1 MGLDMHLHGKRY
13 ISETFSPGDNE
24 RAKIIADLF
33 PELKDIPGYFKPT
46 PIKEVTAEV
55 GYWRKANAIHQW
67 FVKNVQSGEDDCNPY
82 FVDRSSL
89 ETLREL
95 CQRVLANRTLAA
107 ELLPPQEG
115 FFFGSQEIDDYYFQ
129 DLENT
134 VSIIDQAL
142 SLPESWDFEYRSS
155 W

>member
-1 MGLDMHLHGKRY
+1 MGLDMYLSGKRF
-13 ISETFSPGDNE
+13 ISETFNKGDNE
-24 RAKIIADLF
+24 RAKVIADLF
-33 PELKDIPGYFKPT
+33 PELDILGYFRPT

-55 GYWRKANAIHQW
+55 GYWRQANAIHQW

-82 FVDRSSL
+82 FVDRNSL

-95 CQRVLANRTLAA
+95 CQRVLADRSLAA

-115 FFFGSQEIDDYYFQ
+115 FFFGSQDIDDYYFE

-134 VSIIDQAL
+134 ISIIDRAL
-142 SLPESWDFEYRSS
+142 ALPEAWDFEYRSS